1 MSQGVQRFGLVLL
14 GGFTVPNLG
23 LAPTF
28 ADEFTLFIELAHA
41 ELGISLARRSGL
53 AIPVKGLPHGQK
65 ICVIP
70 IIGFSK
76 RILCA
81 GSPLLRCTP
90 IPIARTLPIF

>member
-41 ELGISLARRSGL
+41 ELGISLPRGSRL
-53 AIPVKGLPHGQK
+53 AIPVNSLSHSEK
-65 ICVIP
+65 ICLIPVIRM
-70 IIGFSK
+70 SQ

-81 GSPLLRCTP
+81 GSALLRCTP